1 MQNSAMH
8 RQGILLIHGLTG
20 SPHEFVPVEAS
31 LRQAGYHTRLVTL
44 PGHGDRPTQRFH
56 ETSALEILDH
66 CASEYQHLAD
76 EVDEVYIVGHSLGGI
91 CTLLTAAVRPP
102 KLKGVVVF
110 SAPYEHAYFY
120 NYVHGLAR
128 MPIPHLLRSICL
140 APRDRIRFTR
150 PDCKPWNVPK
160 LLQQSRV
167 IFSLMKEHIHAIE
180 VPVSL
185 AHSIYDLT
193 IPYAEM
199 QKLAD
204 RIGKPG
210 RVKMTTLTKSG
221 HRIFPI
227 SQDMDEAI
235 RVIFDFLERDCAVLA
250 SREISTPAAA
260 SIVS

>member
-1 MQNSAMH
+1 MQ
-8 RQGILLIHGLTG
+8 QKGILLIHGLTG
-20 SPHEFVPVEAS
+20 SPHEFVPVDS
-31 LRQAGYHTRLVTL
+31 VLNQAGYHTRLVTL
-44 PGHGDRPTQRFH
+44 PGHGDRPEKRFH

-66 CASEYQHLAD
+66 CSAEYNKMAA
-76 EVDEVYIVGHSLGGI
+76 ETDEVYIVGHSLGGI

-128 MPIPHLLRSICL
+128 MPIPHLMRSIYM
-140 APRDRIRFTR
+140 APRDRIQFTR
-150 PDCKPWNVPK
+150 PDCKPWNMPK

-167 IFSLMKEHIHAIE
+167 IFSLMKEHIHNID

-199 QKLAD
+199 QKLAE
-204 RIGKPG
+204 RLGTASQ
-210 RVKMTTLTKSG
+210 VKMTTLTKSG

-227 SQDMDEAI
+227 SQDMGEAI
-235 RVIFDFLERDCAVLA
+235 RVITDFVETDCDAMSCCRPLQSA
-250 SREISTPAAA
+250 GLGL
-260 SIVS
+260 